1 MPESRKR
8 IGVPNNGNRILRLP
22 TIPSDDGSSPE
33 DAPRSRRTAR
43 ARRSTANGTSAATP
57 GVIPM
62 NGPHGVRWE
71 KVRSAKARIAVDYYD
86 RENVKLQILDAVL
99 REISRP

>member
-1 MPESRKR
+1 
-8 IGVPNNGNRILRLP
+8 
-22 TIPSDDGSSPE
+22 
-33 DAPRSRRTAR
+33 
-43 ARRSTANGTSAATP
+43 
-57 GVIPM
+57 M